1 MFGHTFYHEAIRKYI
16 IMFGNMFN
24 DIYISR
30 RNNAGTRIQ
39 TIKVPIAYGP
49 REKWLA
55 RLRGD
60 PNLDREVAVQLP
72 RLSFEITNMA
82 YAPNRTLNR
91 MQKNVAVSDGNNTL
105 RQQFVPVPYDLSVSL
120 YGMFAGNEDAVQVVE
135 QILPFF
141 RPEWTN
147 SVKLVPSMGQYYD
160 VPTVLND
167 MSIED
172 SYDADFQT
180 RRAIIYTFNFTVKGL
195 LFGPVTKQGVI
206 RRTLVDFT
214 IPSSNT
220 ATGNLTI
227 SSASTNEGPQSRLTI
242 TPGLLANGS
251 PTTNSTASIAIT
263 SISANDTYGVAVDHE
278 NFFDG
283 IARHNHD
290 R

>member
-30 RNNAGTRIQ
+30 KNNAGTRIQ

-60 PNLDREVAVQLP
+60 PNLDREVGVQLP

-91 MQKNVAVSDGNNTL
+91 MQKNVAISDGNNTL
-105 RQQFVPVPYDLSVSL
+105 RQQYVPVPYDLSVSL

-160 VPTVLND
+160 VPTILND

-227 SSASTNEGPQSRLTI
+227 SSASTNEGPQSRITI

-283 IARHNHD
+283 IAR
-290 R
+290 